1 MQFQPSYSNTVNV
14 TVIGDLNDV
23 SKADSELSK
32 SSLPE
37 VKIKKT
43 TLKTLAK
50 RVVNR
55 TDPFYFIDIIV
66 IGNYDLWLENCI
78 PKDLSLGIKGVLA
91 NLHFTITSCG
101 ECLFSS
107 SFIFFSIIYFRTM
120 C

>member
-1 MQFQPSYSNTVNV
+1 MRLKL
-14 TVIGDLNDV
+14 I
-23 SKADSELSK
+23 LSRQNRF
-32 SSLPE
+32 SLSARLE
-37 VKIKKT
+37 KT
-43 TLKTLAK
+43 SLKTLTK

-101 ECLFSS
+101 ECLLHYK
-107 SFIFFSIIYFRTM
+107 I
-120 C
+120 